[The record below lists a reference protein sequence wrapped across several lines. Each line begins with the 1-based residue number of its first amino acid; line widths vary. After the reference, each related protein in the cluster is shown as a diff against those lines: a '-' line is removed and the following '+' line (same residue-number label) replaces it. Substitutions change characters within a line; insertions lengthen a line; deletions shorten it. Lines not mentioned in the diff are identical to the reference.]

1 MVIFKC
7 KMCGGSLEVTEDMI
21 VCECEY
27 CGTRQTLPK
36 LDSERRNQLFDRAN
50 YFRMNNE
57 FDKASQVYEN
67 IISESPDEAEAYW
80 GLCLCRYGIE
90 YVVDPKSQKRIPTC
104 HRTQFKSIFDDAD
117 YIKAI
122 NCCDPVAL
130 NIYNAEAE
138 YINGVQKKI
147 LEISN
152 REEPFDVF
160 ICYKETDASGNRTVD
175 SVIAQDIYENLTEK
189 GYKVFFSR
197 ITLED
202 KLGSAYE
209 PYIFAALNSSKI
221 MLVIGT
227 KIEHFN
233 AVWVKNEWSRY
244 LAMIESGQKKHIIPC
259 YRDMSPYDMPEQFS
273 SLQAQDVSKL
283 GYMQDLLR
291 GLAKIMNEAHSESAH
306 TQSSTPSEQNK
317 VQNIIKL
324 AFLDYENNNIS
335 NAQSL
340 FREALQLNSECL
352 EAYFGLILSVEQNG
366 SYVKTLMQLSPEP
379 SNFEKRY
386 IADNYE
392 KCFHIFAESSFISR
406 LKYLLSIHPEML
418 TKNYKLTDSQYADT
432 ESCPIT
438 NYVILELNNAV
449 ILRNILE
456 VGADPNSER
465 IKKNKGVIE
474 KRSALDDAI
483 CCAKNAEMVGLL
495 LKYKADPN
503 KITEDYYDEYD
514 CPPVKVPILS
524 RAVCDPEHYND
535 RSEIIRLLLENGAN
549 PNTCRVYID
558 EFNKPQYYSVLSDS
572 ICNAKNLDVLKL
584 LLKHGADPNKITIEN
599 DETDYPL
606 SIPPLNQAIYQ
617 NNYEMVKALLENGAD
632 PNGCRKFRNRDID
645 VAYSALGEAIWKA
658 KNVRIVHLLL
668 ENGAKADRVESCY
681 DDKGNFARKSMISYA
696 ITDMGNGLRGS
707 NQIEVV
713 KMLISYGATW
723 NNQVGFGRKMEI
735 ERKYPYPKYWYIDE
749 SLKKELK
756 KLGWVGKFYVNL

>member
-57 FDKASQVYEN
+57 FDRASQAYEN
-67 IISESPDEAEAYW
+67 IISEAPDEAEAYW

-122 NCCDPVAL
+122 KCCDPVAL
-130 NIYNAEAE
+130 NIYKAEAE

-152 REEPFDVF
+152 KEEPFDVF

-209 PYIFAALNSSKI
+209 PYIFAALNSARI
-221 MLVIGT
+221 MLIVGT
-227 KIEHFN
+227 KPEHFN

-273 SLQAQDVSKL
+273 SLQAQDVSNL

-306 TQSSTPSEQNK
+306 TQSSAPSEQNK
-317 VQNIIKL
+317 VKNIIKL

-340 FREALQLNSECL
+340 FREALQLDSECL

-379 SNFEKRY
+379 SSFEKRY

-392 KCFHIFAESSFISR
+392 KCFRIFAESSFTSR

-418 TKNYKLTDSQYADT
+418 TKNYRLTDSRYADT
-432 ESCPIT
+432 DSCPIV
-438 NYVILELNNAV
+438 NYVIIELNNAV
-449 ILRNILE
+449 ILQNILE

-465 IKKNKGVIE
+465 VKKNKGVIE
-474 KRSALDDAI
+474 KRCALDDAI
-483 CCAKNAEMVGLL
+483 CCAENAEMVELL

-503 KITEDYYDEYD
+503 TITEDYYNEYD
-514 CPPVKVPILS
+514 YPPVKVPILS
-524 RAVCDPEHYND
+524 RAICDNKA
-535 RSEIIRLLLENGAN
+535 EIVRLLLA
-549 PNTCRVYID
+549 
-558 EFNKPQYYSVLSDS
+558 
-572 ICNAKNLDVLKL
+572 
-584 LLKHGADPNKITIEN
+584 
-599 DETDYPL
+599 
-606 SIPPLNQAIYQ
+606 
-617 NNYEMVKALLENGAD
+617 NGAD
-632 PNGCRKFRNRDID
+632 PNGCRKSKDRDLD
-645 VAYSALGEAIWKA
+645 VAFSALGDAIWNA
-658 KNVRIVHLLL
+658 RNVHIVQLLL
-668 ENGAKADRVESCY
+668 ENGANAERVESSY
-681 DDKGNFARKSMISYA
+681 DAKGNLVRRSMISYA

-713 KMLISYGATW
+713 KMLLSYGATW
-723 NNQVGFGRKMEI
+723 NNEVGFGRNMEI

-756 KLGWVGKFYVNL
+756 KLGWVGKFYINL